1 LNYVDFNNSL
11 QIKPSMLQML
21 NYLENTAG
29 EKYDQS
35 TSKKIGVFANFTID
49 PIEIPLQY
57 FLKTSG
63 ISDEVTFGNFDDI
76 AGNLKAHSKDSL
88 AFYIFSLESIA
99 TNFPSKILNHGTD
112 WLAELIDSR
121 MNELKLGLA
130 EFSGTL
136 IFGWFSNPELYPD
149 YRKENQA
156 KLINHLR
163 RELDTLADI
172 HSNFQVLDLQNS
184 ILNQKTKRVF
194 RLEKYF
200 GDSSI
205 LDLQGLV
212 TISQSIVKNI
222 LLRREPLIKV
232 ICLDADNTL
241 WGGVLGEVGAN
252 GIGVST
258 VSSQDSIFFEAQ
270 TLFKKVKERGVI
282 LCLITKNELSDIKN
296 VFNQNKNMV
305 LKEDDFAVIV
315 ANWAPKSQSIAKIAE
330 DLDLSLDSFYF
341 VDDSP
346 VEILDVGETHPSVRT
361 VQVELNHAK
370 YLLDLYA
377 LFQVIENQSSI
388 NAEDR
393 TQLYKQR
400 AAVKQLE
407 NSSLSRDSFLSSL
420 NTKVRIFK
428 DHREQIGRISEL
440 TQRTNQFNFSLKRY
454 TRDEISDFFNDDS
467 TSIWVGEVFDRFG
480 SHGQSVCAIAHTVGP
495 TVVID
500 TFLASCRILGREIEV
515 EFLIGLCEEFSKHG
529 LTRVE
534 ITYTPGLRN
543 AQILDYLEK
552 IKERLEC
559 SVQGS
564 TLAVTLPIKDQN
576 KKNYVELEFV
586 YEH

>member
-1 LNYVDFNNSL
+1 
-11 QIKPSMLQML
+11 MLQML
-21 NYLENTAG
+21 SYLENTSLV
-29 EKYDQS
+29 KSDQS
-35 TSKKIGVFANFTID
+35 TSKRIGVFANFTID
-49 PIEIPLQY
+49 PIETPLQY
-57 FLKTSG
+57 FLKKSG
-63 ISDEVTFGNFDDI
+63 MSDEVTFGNFDDI
-76 AGNLKAHSKDSL
+76 AGNLKTHSKDSL
-88 AFYIFSLESIA
+88 VVYIFSLESIA

-112 WLAELIDSR
+112 WLAELIESR
-121 MNELKLGLA
+121 LNELKLGLV

-149 YRKENQA
+149 YRKENQT
-156 KLINHLR
+156 KLINHLI
-163 RELDTLADI
+163 RELETLVATYA
-172 HSNFQVLDLQNS
+172 NLQVFDLQS
-184 ILNQKTKRVF
+184 EIFNQKTKRVF

-212 TISQSIVKNI
+212 TISQSIVKNV

-252 GIGVST
+252 GVGIST
-258 VSSQDSIFFEAQ
+258 SSSQDSMFFEAQ
-270 TLFKKVKERGVI
+270 NLFKKIKERGVI
-282 LCLITKNELSDIKN
+282 LCLITKNEFSDIKN

-305 LKEDDFAVIV
+305 LKEEDFAMIV
-315 ANWAPKSQSIAKIAE
+315 ASWAPKSQSIAKIAK

-341 VDDSP
+341 IDDSP

-361 VQVELNHAK
+361 LQVEINHAK

-377 LFQVIENQSSI
+377 LFHVIEIQSNI

-420 NTKVRIFK
+420 DTKVRIFK
-428 DHREQIGRISEL
+428 DHREQIERISEL

-454 TRDEISDFFNDDS
+454 TPDEISDFFDDDLA
-467 TSIWVGEVFDRFG
+467 SIWVGEVFDRFG
-480 SHGQSVCAIAHTVGP
+480 SHGQSVCAIAHTVGL

-529 LTRVE
+529 LARVE
-534 ITYTPGLRN
+534 ITYTLGPRN

-559 SVQGS
+559 SVQGN
-564 TLAVTLPIKDQN
+564 TLAVALPIKDQN